1 MRCISIAHATMG
13 NNPGRHNTTTAGTNR
28 IYLSVASL
36 EVPDSERLVLRAGMT
51 QEAPKQPNVV

>member
-1 MRCISIAHATMG
+1 MMG

-51 QEAPKQPNVV
+51 QEAPKQLDVV